1 MGCFWDQW
9 MLGNGYVNGFYF
21 VRMLFE
27 PLLFILLIAAGVAVF
42 LKWRKGGFTYFS
54 SKNQA
59 LEIAKLRYARGEM
72 TTDEYQEMIKRIG

>member
-21 VRMLFE
+21 VTMLLE
-27 PLLFILLIAAGVAVF
+27 PLLFIFLIAAGVAVF
-42 LKWRKGGFTYFS
+42 LKWRKGGFTHFN

-72 TTDEYQEMIKRIG
+72 TTDEYQEMIKRMM